1 MMKGLWGVGNRLWV
15 FVLLACVVMWGQCG
29 NSFAEESALRA
40 TELIVLVGAPGT
52 PDYEGL
58 FRKWA
63 EQWQTAAEKSQASCT
78 VIGLGDSTPSD
89 RDRIE
94 QILKTTEKTGP
105 RELWIVLIGHGT
117 FDRRIAK
124 FNLRG
129 PDVSTDDF
137 KEWLKPIERPIV
149 LIDTSAASGPFL
161 TQLAGTNRVIVT
173 ATKSGSE
180 QNFARFGGFLAEALV
195 DPSSDLDKD
204 EQVSLWEA
212 FLAGS
217 RTTAAW
223 YKDEGRLQ
231 TEHALLDD
239 NGDGQGTRAE
249 AFDGLDPVKAAT
261 DKAKLDGSR
270 AHQRHLVPS
279 AADAKLPVE
288 IRQKRDAIELQI
300 LDLRGKKAT
309 LLEDEYFDRLE
320 SLLIE
325 LTRLSRQPTTKPMPR
340 AGF

>member
-1 MMKGLWGVGNRLWV
+1 MRGRAVGNGHWAV
-15 FVLLACVVMWGQCG
+15 VCIACAICYGVCG
-29 NSFAEESALRA
+29 LSFANEVNSRA
-40 TELIVLVGAPGT
+40 TELVVLVGAPGT

-63 EQWQTAAEKSQASCT
+63 EQWTAAAEKSQAKCT
-78 VIGLGDSTPSD
+78 VIGLSDHPASD
-89 RDRIE
+89 REEID
-94 QILKTTEKTGP
+94 QALKTTEKTGS

-129 PDVSTDDF
+129 PDISTDDF
-137 KEWLKPIERPIV
+137 KEWLKPIERPLV
-149 LIDTSAASGPFL
+149 LIDTSAASAPFL
-161 TQLAGTNRVIVT
+161 TQLAGTNRVVVT

-195 DPSSDLDKD
+195 DSSSDLDKD
-204 EQVSLWEA
+204 DQVSLWEA

-217 RTTAAW
+217 RRTEAW

-239 NGDGQGTRAE
+239 NGDGQGTRAD
-249 AFDGLDPVKAAT
+249 AFDGLDPVKAAA

-279 AADAKLPVE
+279 AAESKLPPEV
-288 IRQKRDAIELQI
+288 RQKRDAIELQI
-300 LDLRGKKAT
+300 LDLRGRKAT
-309 LLEDEYFDRLE
+309 LSEDEYFNRLE
-320 SLLIE
+320 SLLID
-325 LTRLSRQPTTKPMPR
+325 LTRLSRDHR
-340 AGF
+340 

>member
-1 MMKGLWGVGNRLWV
+1 MKRWAVGSGQWAV
-15 FVLLACVVMWGQCG
+15 AFVAAIILCG
-29 NSFAEESALRA
+29 ICGPSFSDENTSRA
-40 TELIVLVGAPGT
+40 TELVVLVGAPGT

-63 EQWQTAAEKSQASCT
+63 EQWTTAAEKSQAKCT
-78 VIGLGDSTPSD
+78 VIGLSNQSASD
-89 RDRIE
+89 REQIE
-94 QILKTTEKTGP
+94 QTLKTTEKTGP

-129 PDVSTDDF
+129 PDISTDDF
-137 KEWLKPIERPIV
+137 KEWLKPVERPLV
-149 LIDTSAASGPFL
+149 LIDTSAASAPFL
-161 TQLAGTNRVIVT
+161 SQLAGTNRVVIT

-180 QNFARFGGFLAEALV
+180 QNFARFGGFLAEALI

-204 EQVSLWEA
+204 DQVSLWEA

-217 RTTAAW
+217 RRTEAW

-239 NGDGQGTRAE
+239 NGDGQGTRAD
-249 AFDGLDPVKAAT
+249 AFDGLDPVKAAA

-279 AADAKLPVE
+279 AAEAKLPPE
-288 IRQKRDAIELQI
+288 IRQRRDAIELQI
-300 LDLRGKKAT
+300 LDLRGRKAT
-309 LLEDEYFDRLE
+309 VSEDEYFNRLE
-320 SLLIE
+320 ALLID
-325 LTRLSRQPTTKPMPR
+325 LTRLSRDHR
-340 AGF
+340 